1 MTTFDLPSPARYL
14 LAAELKPLQGQKFQP
29 TGFPDVGA
37 GVFKTPANQEFLAVE
52 SHQSVANRL
61 ESAIWDDVT
70 QDLIAP
76 AKGLSYVKVVD
87 EGNAFLTAS
96 VLEAHRLNSVYVEKS
111 KLGET
116 LFSDV
121 LKHEIGFDAN
131 RPFSRDQ
138 LVKVLLKYD
147 IGCLLHGVFL
157 ESIAGVLRIPRA
169 LSGFIE
175 AENIQRVQTGGV
187 KNGRVQATK
196 DEDAGQTAST
206 GFGNVPFHRTDFV
219 AKKIVAYFNIDLD
232 QVRSYRLGKDVENLL
247 FALSVLKIQRFLARG
262 LRLRTACDLEVVAV
276 TVRGGEQLPSGDDAE
291 KALPDLIAKVANTG
305 AFASPVITTTT
316 YAVGAAKAA
325 KGKGK
330 GKGRKG

>member
-1 MTTFDLPSPARYL
+1 MSTFDLPSSARYL

-37 GVFKTPANQEFLAVE
+37 GVFKTPSNQEFLAVE

-61 ESAIWDDVT
+61 ESAIWDDAT

-87 EGNAFLTAS
+87 ENNAFLTAS

-111 KLGET
+111 ELGGRP
-116 LFSDV
+116 FSDV
-121 LKHEIGFDAN
+121 LKDEIGFDAN

-138 LVKVLLKYD
+138 LVKVLTKYD
-147 IGCLLHGVFL
+147 VGSLLHGVFL

-187 KNGRVQATK
+187 KNDRVQATK

-206 GFGNVPFHRTDFV
+206 GFGNVPFHRTEFV
-219 AKKIVAYFNIDLD
+219 AAKIVAYFNLDLD
-232 QVRSYRLGKDVENLL
+232 QVRSYRLGQDVESLL

-262 LRLRTACDLEVVAV
+262 LRLRTACDLESVGV
-276 TVRGGEQLPSGDDAE
+276 TVRGGGQLPSGDDAE
-291 KALPDLIAKVANTG
+291 EALPDLVAKVAKAG
-305 AFASPVITTTT
+305 VFATPPITTTKF
-316 YAVGAAKAA
+316 AVGATKPP
-325 KGKGK
+325 KGS
-330 GKGRKG
+330 GRKK

>member
-1 MTTFDLPSPARYL
+1 MTTFDLPSSARYL

-37 GVFKTPANQEFLAVE
+37 AVFKTPSNQEFLAVE

-61 ESAIWDDVT
+61 ESAIWDDAT

-87 EGNAFLTAS
+87 ESKTFLTAS
-96 VLEAHRLNSVYVEKS
+96 LLEAHRLNSVYVEKS
-111 KLGET
+111 TQGENT
-116 LFSDV
+116 FSDV
-121 LKHEIGFDAN
+121 LKNEIGFDPN

-138 LVKVLLKYD
+138 LVKVLAKYD
-147 IGCLLHGVFL
+147 VGCLLHGVFL

-187 KNGRVQATK
+187 KNDRVQATK
-196 DEDAGQTAST
+196 DEAAEQTAST

-219 AKKIVAYFNIDLD
+219 AEKIVAYFNLDLD
-232 QVRSYRLGKDVENLL
+232 QVRSYRLGKDVESLL
-247 FALSVLKIQRFLARG
+247 FALSVVKIQRFLARG
-262 LRLRTACDLEVVAV
+262 LRLRTACDLESVGV
-276 TVRGGEQLPSGDDAE
+276 TVRGGGQLPSGDDAE
-291 KALPDLIAKVANTG
+291 KALPDLIEKVAKAG
-305 AFASPVITTTT
+305 VFASPAITTTT
-316 YAVGAAKAA
+316 FAVSAAKAA
-325 KGKGK
+325 KGKVKK
-330 GKGRKG
+330 G

>member
-1 MTTFDLPSPARYL
+1 MTTFDLPSSARYL

-37 GVFKTPANQEFLAVE
+37 GVFKTPSNQEFLAVE

-61 ESAIWDDVT
+61 ESAIWDDAT

-87 EGNAFLTAS
+87 ENNAFLTAS

-111 KLGET
+111 ELGGRP
-116 LFSDV
+116 FSDV
-121 LKHEIGFDAN
+121 LKDEIGFDAN

-138 LVKVLLKYD
+138 LVKVLAKYD
-147 IGCLLHGVFL
+147 VGCLLHGVFL

-187 KNGRVQATK
+187 KNDRVQATK

-206 GFGNVPFHRTDFV
+206 GFGNIPFHRTDFV
-219 AKKIVAYFNIDLD
+219 AEKIVAYFNLDLD
-232 QVRSYRLGKDVENLL
+232 QVRSYRLGKDIESLL
-247 FALSVLKIQRFLARG
+247 FALSVVKIQRFLARG
-262 LRLRTACDLEVVAV
+262 LRLRTACDLESVGV
-276 TVRGGEQLPSGDDAE
+276 TVRGGGQLPSGDDAE
-291 KALPDLIAKVANTG
+291 KALPDLVAKVAKAG
-305 AFASPVITTTT
+305 VFASPAITTTKF
-316 YAVGAAKAA
+316 AVGAAKPP
-325 KGKGK
+325 KGA
-330 GKGRKG
+330 GRKK

>member
-1 MTTFDLPSPARYL
+1 MTTFELPSSARYL

-37 GVFKTPANQEFLAVE
+37 GVFKTPSNQEFLAVE

-61 ESAIWDDVT
+61 ESAIWDDAT

-76 AKGLSYVKVVD
+76 AKGLSYVKIVD
-87 EGNAFLTAS
+87 ENDAFLTAS

-111 KLGET
+111 TLGEKS
-116 LFSDV
+116 FSDV
-121 LKHEIGFDAN
+121 LKSEIGFDAN

-138 LVKVLLKYD
+138 LVKVLAKYD
-147 IGCLLHGVFL
+147 VGCLLHGVFL
-157 ESIAGVLRIPRA
+157 ESIAGVLRIPRT

-187 KNGRVQATK
+187 KNDRVQATK

-219 AKKIVAYFNIDLD
+219 AEKIIAYFNLDLD
-232 QVRSYRLGKDVENLL
+232 QVRSYRLGKDMESLL
-247 FALSVLKIQRFLARG
+247 FALSVMKIQRFLARG
-262 LRLRTACDLEVVAV
+262 LRLRTACDLESVGV
-276 TVRGGEQLPSGDDAE
+276 TVRGGGQLPSGDDAE
-291 KALPDLIAKVANTG
+291 SALPDLVAKVAKSG
-305 AFASPVITTTT
+305 LFASPAITKTTF
-316 YAVGAAKAA
+316 AVGAAKPP
-325 KGKGK
+325 KGA
-330 GKGRKG
+330 GRKK

>member
-1 MTTFDLPSPARYL
+1 MTIFDLPSSARYL

-37 GVFKTPANQEFLAVE
+37 GVFKTPSSQEFLAVE

-61 ESAIWDDVT
+61 ESAIWDDAA
-70 QDLIAP
+70 QDLIVP

-87 EGNAFLTAS
+87 EKGAFLTAS

-111 KLGET
+111 T
-116 LFSDV
+116 LDGKAFSDV
-121 LKHEIGFDAN
+121 LKAEIGFDAN

-138 LVKVLLKYD
+138 LIKVLVKYD
-147 IGCLLHGVFL
+147 VGCLLHGVFL

-169 LSGFIE
+169 LSGFVE
-175 AENIQRVQTGGV
+175 AENVQRVQTGGV
-187 KNGRVQATK
+187 KNDRVQATK
-196 DEDAGQTAST
+196 DEEAGQIAST

-219 AKKIVAYFNIDLD
+219 AEKIVAYFNLDLD

-262 LRLRTACDLEVVAV
+262 LRLRTACDLESVGG
-276 TVRGGEQLPSGDDAE
+276 TVRGGGELPSADDAE
-291 KALPDLIAKVANTG
+291 KALPELIAKVANV
-305 AFASPVITTTT
+305 FASPAITTTT
-316 YAVGAAKAA
+316 FAVDGAKATRKKA
-325 KGKGK
+325 KKG
-330 GKGRKG
+330 

>member
-1 MTTFDLPSPARYL
+1 MSIFDLPSSARYL

-37 GVFKTPANQEFLAVE
+37 GVFRTPANQEFLAVE
-52 SHQSVANRL
+52 SQQSVANRL
-61 ESAIWDDVT
+61 ESAIWDDAT
-70 QDLIAP
+70 QDLIVP
-76 AKGLSYVKVVD
+76 ARGLSYVKVVD
-87 EGNAFLTAS
+87 EGGAFLTAS

-111 KLGET
+111 EVDGR

-121 LKHEIGFDAN
+121 LKEEIGFDAN

-138 LVKVLLKYD
+138 LVKVLAKYD

-187 KNGRVQATK
+187 KNDRVQAAK

-219 AKKIVAYFNIDLD
+219 AEKIVAYFNVDLD
-232 QVRSYRLGKDVENLL
+232 QIRGYRLGKDMESLL
-247 FALSVLKIQRFLARG
+247 FALSVVKIQRFLSRG
-262 LRLRTACDLEVVAV
+262 LRLRTACDLEAMGV
-276 TVRGGEQLPSGDDAE
+276 TVRGGGQLPSCDDAE
-291 KALPDLIAKVANTG
+291 KALPELIAKVASAG
-305 AFASPVITTTT
+305 VFASPAITPTKFT
-316 YAVGAAKAA
+316 VGAAKAP
-325 KGKGK
+325 KGA
-330 GKGRKG
+330 GRKK

>member
-14 LAAELKPLQGQKFQP
+14 LAAELKPLQGRKFQP

-37 GVFKTPANQEFLAVE
+37 GVFKTPSNQEFLAVE
-52 SHQSVANRL
+52 SHQSIANRL
-61 ESAIWDDVT
+61 ESAIWDDAT
-70 QDLIAP
+70 QDLVAP
-76 AKGLSYVKVVD
+76 AKGLSYVKIVD
-87 EGNAFLTAS
+87 EDNAFLTAS

-111 KLGET
+111 MQGDKP
-116 LFSDV
+116 FSDV
-121 LKHEIGFDAN
+121 LKGEIGFDAN

-138 LVKVLLKYD
+138 LVKVLARYD

-187 KNGRVQATK
+187 KNDRVQATK

-219 AKKIVAYFNIDLD
+219 AERIFAYFNLDLD
-232 QVRSYRLGKDVENLL
+232 QVRSYRLGKDVESLL
-247 FALSVLKIQRFLARG
+247 FALSVVKIQRFLARG
-262 LRLRTACDLEVVAV
+262 LRLRTACDLESVGVA
-276 TVRGGEQLPSGDDAE
+276 VRGGGQLPSGDDAE
-291 KALPDLIAKVANTG
+291 KALPELIAKVAKAG
-305 AFASPVITTTT
+305 VFAAPAITTTT
-316 YAVGAAKAA
+316 FPVGAAKAA
-325 KGKGK
+325 KKKVKKG
-330 GKGRKG
+330 

>member
-1 MTTFDLPSPARYL
+1 MTTFDLPSSARYL

-37 GVFKTPANQEFLAVE
+37 GVFKTPSNQEFLAVE

-61 ESAIWDDVT
+61 ESAIWDDAT

-87 EGNAFLTAS
+87 ENNAFLTAS
-96 VLEAHRLNSVYVEKS
+96 VLEAHRINSVYVEKS
-111 KLGET
+111 ELGGRP
-116 LFSDV
+116 FSDV
-121 LKHEIGFDAN
+121 LKDEIGFDAN

-138 LVKVLLKYD
+138 LVKVLAKYD
-147 IGCLLHGVFL
+147 VGCLLHGVFL

-187 KNGRVQATK
+187 KNDRVQATK

-206 GFGNVPFHRTDFV
+206 GFGNIPFHRTDFV
-219 AKKIVAYFNIDLD
+219 AEKIVAYFNLDLD
-232 QVRSYRLGKDVENLL
+232 QVRSYRLGKDIESLL
-247 FALSVLKIQRFLARG
+247 FALSVVKIQRFLARG
-262 LRLRTACDLEVVAV
+262 LRLRTACDLESVGV
-276 TVRGGEQLPSGDDAE
+276 TVRGGGQLPSGDDAE
-291 KALPDLIAKVANTG
+291 KALPDLVAKVAKAG
-305 AFASPVITTTT
+305 VFASPAITPTNF
-316 YAVGAAKAA
+316 AVGAAKPP
-325 KGKGK
+325 KGA
-330 GKGRKG
+330 GRKK

>member
-1 MTTFDLPSPARYL
+1 MTTFDLPSTARYL
-14 LAAELKPLQGQKFQP
+14 LAAELRPLQGQKFQP

-37 GVFKTPANQEFLAVE
+37 GVFKTPSNQEFLAVE

-61 ESAIWDDVT
+61 ETAIWDDAT

-87 EGNAFLTAS
+87 ENKAFLTAS
-96 VLEAHRLNSVYVEKS
+96 LLEAHRLNSVYIEKS
-111 KLGET
+111 TLGEGP
-116 LFSDV
+116 FSDL
-121 LKHEIGFDAN
+121 LKGEIGFDPN

-138 LVKVLLKYD
+138 LVKALAKYD

-187 KNGRVQATK
+187 KNDRVQATK
-196 DEDAGQTAST
+196 DEDAGQTASS

-219 AKKIVAYFNIDLD
+219 AEKIVAYFNLDLD
-232 QVRSYRLGKDVENLL
+232 QVRSYRLGKDVESLL

-262 LRLRTACDLEVVAV
+262 LRLRTACDLESLGV
-276 TVRGGEQLPSGDDAE
+276 TVRGGGQLPSGEDAE
-291 KALPDLIAKVANTG
+291 KALPELIQKVGKAG
-305 AFASPVITTTT
+305 VFASPATTTT
-316 YAVGAAKAA
+316 TFTVGAAKAA
-325 KGKGK
+325 KGTPKK
-330 GKGRKG
+330 R

>member
-1 MTTFDLPSPARYL
+1 MSTFDLPSSARYL

-37 GVFKTPANQEFLAVE
+37 GVFKTPANEEFLAVE

-61 ESAIWDDVT
+61 ESAIWDDAT

-87 EGNAFLTAS
+87 ENNAFLTAS
-96 VLEAHRLNSVYVEKS
+96 VLEAHRLNSVYIEKS
-111 KLGET
+111 T
-116 LFSDV
+116 LNGTAFSEV
-121 LKHEIGFDAN
+121 LKTEIGFDPN

-138 LVKVLLKYD
+138 LIRVLAKYD
-147 IGCLLHGVFL
+147 VSCLLHGVFL

-175 AENIQRVQTGGV
+175 AEKIQRVQTGGV
-187 KNGRVQATK
+187 KNDRVQATK

-219 AKKIVAYFNIDLD
+219 AKRILAYFNLDLD
-232 QVRSYRLGKDVENLL
+232 QLRSYRLGEDMERLL
-247 FALSVLKIQRFLARG
+247 FALSILKIRRFLEHG
-262 LRLRTACDLEVVAV
+262 LRLRTACDLESTEV
-276 TVRGGEQLPSGDDAE
+276 TVRGGGRLPSVEDAE
-291 KALPDLIAKVANTG
+291 KAVPDLIAMAAKAGV
-305 AFASPVITTTT
+305 FASPEITTTT
-316 YAVGAAKAA
+316 FPVGAAKAA
-325 KGKGK
+325 KKAKKG
-330 GKGRKG
+330 